1 MTFIL
6 LLDED
11 RAFSATLARTLE
23 MASYRVMREW
33 TETSAREVART
44 QQPDL
49 ILLDLE
55 LGREQGWAM
64 LDELVSL
71 GLRVMVMSHRS
82 SAEDIARGLRAGATD
97 YITKPYRTE
106 ELLARIAIRLR
117 QAPPPVLQRADTRT
131 PKLAAEPV
139 IETPAVEVAAEV
151 ETPIL
156 SIPLG
161 QRLRQA
167 RKLRNISLVQANL
180 DTRIQMYYIQAI
192 EEEKY
197 ALLPRGVAAEE
208 IVQRYAQFLS
218 EDPAQALTEFRR
230 LHHSD
235 VETLRNLGGQPVR
248 YRRRISWPLVLS
260 LVALI
265 TCGLGSGA
273 IALLFPEETRNVTT
287 NVRAMFSD
295 PTATPTLTPTPTATP
310 TLTPTLTPTAT
321 PSPTSTATQE
331 PSPTLD
337 PNAPTATP

>member
-1 MTFIL
+1 MSFIL

-55 LGREQGWAM
+55 LGREQGWAL

-117 QAPPPVLQRADTRT
+117 QAPPPALQRADTRT
-131 PKLAAEPV
+131 PKLAEPV
-139 IETPAVEVAAEV
+139 VETPVVEPAVEAEPP
-151 ETPIL
+151 TL
-156 SIPLG
+156 NIPLG

-180 DTRIQMYYIQAI
+180 DTKIQMYYIQAI

-197 ALLPRGVAAEE
+197 ALLPRGTAAEE
-208 IVQRYAQFLS
+208 IVQHYAQFLS
-218 EDPAQALTEFRR
+218 EDPDQALAEFRR

-235 VETLRNLGGQPVR
+235 VETLRNLGGQPVH
-248 YRRRISWPLVLS
+248 YRRRVSWPLILS
-260 LVALI
+260 LVALL
-265 TCGLGSGA
+265 TCGLASGA
-273 IALLFPEETRNVTT
+273 IALIFPEETRNVTT

-310 TLTPTLTPTAT
+310 SPTPTLTPTAT
-321 PSPTSTATQE
+321 PSPTPTLTPE

>member
-55 LGREQGWAM
+55 LGREQGWAL
-64 LDELVSL
+64 LDELVGL

-117 QAPPPVLQRADTRT
+117 QAPPPSLQRADTRA
-131 PKLAAEPV
+131 PKLAAEPI
-139 IETPAVEVAAEV
+139 IETPEPEPVVEVAA
-151 ETPIL
+151 PAL
-156 SIPLG
+156 NIPLG

-167 RKLRNISLVQANL
+167 RKQRNISLVQANL
-180 DTRIQMYYIQAI
+180 DTKIQMYYIQAI

-197 ALLPRGVAAEE
+197 ALLPRGSAAEE

-218 EDPAQALTEFRR
+218 EDPAQALAEFRR

-248 YRRRISWPLVLS
+248 YQRRISWPLVLS
-260 LVALI
+260 LVALL

-273 IALLFPEETRNVTT
+273 IALLFPEEMRNVTT

-321 PSPTSTATQE
+321 PSPTPTATPE